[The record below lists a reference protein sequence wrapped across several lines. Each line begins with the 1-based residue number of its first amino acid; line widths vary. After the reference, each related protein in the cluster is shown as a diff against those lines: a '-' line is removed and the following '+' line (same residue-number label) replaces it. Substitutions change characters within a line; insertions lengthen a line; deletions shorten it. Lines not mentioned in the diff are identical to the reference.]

1 MNEEIKKI
9 NKNWK
14 KKIEDLKKK
23 FQNEITKREKANKS
37 IINNIMNSLSDDA
50 KKIIEDKVNDFNSNI
65 TEILNSK
72 IEESLAELN
81 KEKGNI
87 ENDNKDVL
95 KIKNEIK
102 DAIDDTNKKFT
113 DIMSISEANINA
125 DK

>member
-1 MNEEIKKI
+1 
-9 NKNWK
+9 
-14 KKIEDLKKK
+14 
-23 FQNEITKREKANKS
+23 
-37 IINNIMNSLSDDA
+37 MNSLSDDA